1 VWRGRVTCARG
12 ACTKNLN
19 AAAWFSRTNGT
30 QQLRRRPANARTRN
44 AQKSNDSCT
53 GSSTRTTPS
62 RAVRALMSFLFRR
75 RSSVKLPPGGSAPDA
90 NGDRPKSA
98 RTPASSQPPAGLPPR
113 GPEPKPASSEDAKKQ
128 ALKEPVERAE
138 LSPEDEDNSR
148 RIRASRRISQTQF
161 GKPLTFND
169 ILKQQRQ
176 EQALKQQP

>member
-1 VWRGRVTCARG
+1 
-12 ACTKNLN
+12 
-19 AAAWFSRTNGT
+19 
-30 QQLRRRPANARTRN
+30 
-44 AQKSNDSCT
+44 
-53 GSSTRTTPS
+53 
-62 RAVRALMSFLFRR
+62 MSFLFRR

-90 NGDRPKSA
+90 KGDRPKSA